1 MSTTFTELAP
11 FGIGDV
17 FLCKASTVLVE
28 GIPEEYQSDEKAG
41 MDQIIPGRDLLAV
54 KVGEKLPFSLPAKT
68 LGCVGVGKAC

>member
-1 MSTTFTELAP
+1 M
-11 FGIGDV
+11 

-54 KVGEKLPFSLPAKT
+54 KVGEKLHT
-68 LGCVGVGKAC
+68 LCPRSDSRMWGRRNPVC

>member
-1 MSTTFTELAP
+1 MYSTVGSTTPMSRFLFFFWKTTFSEIYVNYFHGIGP

-41 MDQIIPGRDLLAV
+41 MDP
-54 KVGEKLPFSLPAKT
+54 
-68 LGCVGVGKAC
+68 